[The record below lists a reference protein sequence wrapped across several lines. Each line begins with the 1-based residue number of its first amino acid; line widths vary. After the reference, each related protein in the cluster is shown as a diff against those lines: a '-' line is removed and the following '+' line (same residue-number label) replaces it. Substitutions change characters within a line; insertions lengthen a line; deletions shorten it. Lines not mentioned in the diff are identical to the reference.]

1 MEEVITKLEET
12 NVIYKKINEPHDD
25 TELKRY
31 EETLFQI
38 VNEMKEKSPSENIEI
53 YSTILKETLE
63 KIRELKYT
71 LIETHKVDSSLNKV
85 MFSKQDLTKDIIDIK
100 SI

>member
-12 NVIYKKINEPHDD
+12 NLIYKKINEPNDHK
-25 TELKRY
+25 ELKRY
-31 EETLFQI
+31 EETFSQI

-63 KIRELKYT
+63 RIRELKYS
-71 LIETHKVDSSLNKV
+71 LVETYRVDSSLNKV
-85 MFSKQDLTKDIIDIK
+85 MFSKQDLTRDIIDIK